1 MAESLVSTGIFAA
14 GCLMGAWLTYR
25 RRMSASPIPTLK
37 MPGTHADHEDDDIFE
52 KLDEKKR
59 TNA

>member
-1 MAESLVSTGIFAA
+1 
-14 GCLMGAWLTYR
+14 
-25 RRMSASPIPTLK
+25 MSASPIPPLK
-37 MPGTHADHEDDDIFE
+37 MPGTHAAHEDDDIFE